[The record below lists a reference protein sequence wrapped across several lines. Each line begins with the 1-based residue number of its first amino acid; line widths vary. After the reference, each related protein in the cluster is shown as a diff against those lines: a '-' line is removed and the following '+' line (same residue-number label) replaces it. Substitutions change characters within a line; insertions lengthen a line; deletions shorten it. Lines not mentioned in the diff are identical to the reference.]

1 MSTNREY
8 QALDDITV
16 IRKRPGQFI
25 GSTENPDHLAT
36 EVVDNALDELSNGFA
51 RNIRIHIS
59 DDGAFW
65 VSDNGRGIDVYDME
79 LEDGKMLDSVISL
92 CTVLY
97 SGSKFDTD
105 TYETLIGMHGVGL
118 VAVNALSEWL
128 MVKTRDRANKDIVHQ
143 YLFQN
148 TELVDKKKL
157 EDQDYSYSTMIGFK
171 PSKQYF
177 DSVKFNPKFF
187 AERLVL
193 VKAKFPDSTIIFN
206 NQKIPDIAF
215 DKFIRGHLKLN
226 GEDTYRLQH
235 STKKGTIDV
244 LLTFVRNVDT
254 ITIGEVNL
262 RLCEGTFLTS
272 FQTELKKSIAEKI
285 DRKFKNIP
293 QTQLL
298 TGLRLFV
305 SLRVP
310 EPKFDSQTKVR
321 MTLPVKKFLIDPI
334 KEQINW
340 VVEQKSIMSV
350 IEQNLEG
357 RFLTKIT
364 NKSKTF
370 KKKIKSENK
379 IKDCLK
385 IPGETL
391 YILEGDSALG
401 TLKQIRDINKEAI
414 FPLKGKV
421 LNVESNSLERISKNK
436 EIQDLLEGL
445 GPKNRRRYRN
455 VKIIADADVDGAHIV
470 VLVLLLLQKYADDLI
485 KSGNVSVVIPPLHGA
500 SKGKKFFPIYT
511 DQQMQKYKN
520 EGYTIQRF
528 KGLGE
533 MSPKKLEPIIRS
545 GFEYK
550 VTWPENDRVLQNTIS
565 VVTDT
570 SVKRAIMNS
579 EKCRFDNIIGDVID
593 QLKQRYVTA

>member
-1 MSTNREY
+1 MSTNGEY
-8 QALDDITV
+8 KALDDITAV
-16 IRKRPGQFI
+16 QTRPGQFI
-25 GSTENPDHLAT
+25 GSTEVPDHLAT
-36 EVVDNALDELSNGFA
+36 EIVDNALDEISNGFA
-51 RNIRIHIS
+51 NNIRVHIGEQG
-59 DDGAFW
+59 DFW
-65 VSDNGRGIDVYDME
+65 VSDNGRGIDVYEMD
-79 LEDGKMLDSVISL
+79 LKDGTKGDSVISL
-92 CTVLY
+92 CTILH

-128 MVKTRDRANKDIVHQ
+128 MVKTRDRANKNIVHQ

-148 TELVDKKKL
+148 AKLIEQKTL
-157 EDQDYSYSTMIGFK
+157 EDKDYSYSTLVGFK
-171 PSKQYF
+171 PSSKFF
-177 DSVKFNPKFF
+177 DSVEFDPKFF

-193 VKAKFPDSTIIFN
+193 VKAKFPDSQITFN
-206 NQKIPDIAF
+206 NNQLPNITF
-215 DKFIRGHLKLN
+215 DKFIRSCLKLN
-226 GEDTYRLQH
+226 GEDTYSLTH
-235 STKKGTIDV
+235 STKKGKIDV
-244 LLTFVRNVDT
+244 VMTFVKNVDA

-262 RLCEGTFLTS
+262 RLCEGTFLSS
-272 FQTELKKSIAEKI
+272 FQTELKKSISEKI
-285 DRKFKNIP
+285 DKKFKNIP

-298 TGLRLFV
+298 SGLRLFV

-321 MTLPVKKFLIDPI
+321 MTLPVKKFLIDPL
-334 KEQINW
+334 KDQIDW
-340 VVEQKSIMSV
+340 VVEQKNILSV
-350 IEQNLEG
+350 IESNLEG

-364 NKSKTF
+364 SKSKTY

-385 IPGETL
+385 IPGEVL

-445 GPKNRRRYRN
+445 GPKNRRRYN
-455 VKIIADADVDGAHIV
+455 KVKIIADADVDGAHIV

-485 KSGNVSVVIPPLHGA
+485 KSGNVSVVLPPLHGA
-500 SKGKKFFPIYT
+500 SKGKKFYPIYT
-511 DQQMQKYKN
+511 DNQMTKYRS

-533 MSPKKLEPIIRS
+533 MSPSKLEPIIRS
-545 GFEYK
+545 GFEYL

-579 EKCRFDNIIGDVID
+579 EKCTFDNIIGDVIE
-593 QLKQRYVTA
+593 QLKQRYAQ

>member
-1 MSTNREY
+1 MPDNGEY
-8 QALDDITV
+8 KALDDITAV
-16 IRKRPGQFI
+16 QTRPGQFI
-25 GSTENPDHLAT
+25 GTTEIPDHLAT
-36 EVVDNALDELSNGFA
+36 EIVDNALDELSNGFA
-51 RNIRIHIS
+51 TNIRVHIG
-59 DDGAFW
+59 DNGDFW

-79 LEDGKMLDSVISL
+79 LKDGTKGDSVISL
-92 CTVLY
+92 CTVLH

-105 TYETLIGMHGVGL
+105 TYDTLIGMHGVGL
-118 VAVNALSEWL
+118 VAVNALSDWV
-128 MVKTRDRANKDIVHQ
+128 MVKTRDRANKKIVHQ

-148 TELVDKKKL
+148 AKLVKKEKL
-157 EDQDYSYSTMIGFK
+157 EDLDYSYSTMVGFK
-171 PSKQYF
+171 PSKKFF

-206 NQKIPDIAF
+206 NNQIPDITF
-215 DKFIRGHLKLN
+215 DKFIRGYLKLN
-226 GEDTYRLQH
+226 GEDTYRLH
-235 STKKGTIDV
+235 HTTKKGTIEI
-244 LLTFVRNVDT
+244 LLTFVRSVDT

-272 FQTELKKSIAEKI
+272 FQTELKKSITEKI
-285 DRKFKNIP
+285 DRKFKNVP

-298 TGLRLFV
+298 SGLRLFI

-321 MTLPVKKFLIDPI
+321 MTLPVKKFLIDPL
-334 KEQINW
+334 KEQIDW
-340 VVEQKSIMSV
+340 VIDQKGILDV

-357 RFLTKIT
+357 RFFSKIT
-364 NKSKTF
+364 KKSKSNI
-370 KKKIKSENK
+370 KRVKSENK

-445 GPKNRRRYRN
+445 GPKDRRRYKS

-470 VLVLLLLQKYADDLI
+470 VLVLLLLQKYAADLI

-511 DQQMQKYKN
+511 DQQMQKYKG

-545 GFEYK
+545 GFEYQVK
-550 VTWPENDRVLQNTIS
+550 WPENKRVLQNTIS

-593 QLKQRYVTA
+593 QIKQRYAQA